1 MGHVVDAVTMRPPRN
16 LTLLIKDK
24 DDDGPNRRRHGRLTT
39 ESLTINNG
47 VVLDLSASGM
57 RAQIKGRVLFTV
69 GDQAS
74 FRLRS
79 CAREMTVDGRIVWVK
94 KSGFRKHQIG
104 VEFVNITP
112 DRVQHLLELTRDAMR
127 NRVLEDIQM

>member
-1 MGHVVDAVTMRPPRN
+1 VADFVSMRPPRN
-16 LTLLIKDK
+16 LTLLINAKDE
-24 DDDGPNRRRHGRLTT
+24 DGINRRRHGRLNT

-57 RAQIKGRVLFTV
+57 RAQVKGKVLFTV
-69 GDQAS
+69 GDQAA

-79 CAREMTVDGRIVWVK
+79 CAREMSVDGRVVWVK
-94 KSGFRKHQIG
+94 KAGFRKHQIG

-112 DRVQHLLELTRDAMR
+112 ERMQKLMLLTRDAMHS
-127 NRVLEDIQM
+127 RVLEDLHI